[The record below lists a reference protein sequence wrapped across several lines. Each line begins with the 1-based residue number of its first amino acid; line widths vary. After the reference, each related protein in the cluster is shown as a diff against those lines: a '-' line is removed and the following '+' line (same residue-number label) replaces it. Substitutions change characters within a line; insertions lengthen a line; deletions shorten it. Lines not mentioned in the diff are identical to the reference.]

1 MSKLADYA
9 QDFLEHGGTALG
21 YDESNL
27 PELKDLDV
35 VLMFSVH
42 VWDYNGQTEYEYYG
56 VDENEGKTL

>member
-1 MSKLADYA
+1 MSKLDDYA

-27 PELKDLDV
+27 PEFKDLDV

-42 VWDYNGQTEYEYYG
+42 VWDYIGQTEYEYYG
-56 VDENEGKTL
+56 GHK